1 MTNSNNP
8 ISCSKPSLCPDSK
21 SLIRDTWEDADA
33 RSSYCVEIDKN
44 RFIWFY
50 QPRHHVALW
59 SGCEMTWQFFLE
71 FISHVPHCVSKR
83 MWLRLLGFCVFLQ
96 SVRAILCVKANVVTI
111 GLGFVGFYSQSVP
124 YCVSK
129 RMWLRLACIS
139 WIFRLWAH
147 CPIFYWILIN
157 SGEPSTLSRA
167 VNNVFLGSG
176 FFFLSNFSFIK

>member
-33 RSSYCVEIDKN
+33 HSSYCVEIDKN

-129 RMWLRLACIS
+129 RMWLRLA
-139 WIFRLWAH
+139 WVLWV
-147 CPIFYWILIN
+147 
-157 SGEPSTLSRA
+157 STVSLCHIVCQSECGY
-167 VNNVFLGSG
+167 NWLVFPGFSVCGHIVQYFIGS
-176 FFFLSNFSFIK
+176 